1 MCRCWRGRGCQVI
14 LATVP
19 VRTRVDFQVE
29 RWATYAPDAEGLWP
43 LHWQEV
49 ALTQEA
55 VPLDMDVERYA
66 ALDAA
71 GILHIVTGRD
81 AGRLVAYHTSLIMGH
96 LHYKSTLHALV
107 DLFYVHPLWRRGTTA
122 LRLFGTAHRA
132 LKQRGVVKVMSGTK
146 LHSGLDM
153 TRLFIFMGYELAEH
167 QFTKLL

>member
-1 MCRCWRGRGCQVI
+1 MI
-14 LATVP
+14 LATGP
-19 VRTRVDFQVE
+19 VKTRVDFQVE
-29 RWATYAPDAEGLWP
+29 RWATYAPDAETLWP

-49 ALTQEA
+49 ALTQEV

-96 LHYKSTLHALV
+96 LHYKSTLHSLT
-107 DLFYVHPLWRRGTTA
+107 DLYWVHPLWRRGMTA
-122 LRLFGTAHRA
+122 LRLFGTAHRS
-132 LKQRGVVKVMSGTK
+132 LKERGVVKVISGSK

-153 TRLFIFMGYELAEH
+153 TRLFTFMGYDLAEKS
-167 QFTKLL
+167 FTKLL